1 MDIIKSQSSQSLTY
15 EQGALWRHQRDM
27 LFTTELTYKQV
38 FKIYLIV
45 SDSDKGED
53 TVPVIVDFPYNPFDD
68 PGAAHE
74 IIWLGEP
81 SSEFKNKFMVYI
93 F

>member
-1 MDIIKSQSSQSLTY
+1 M
-15 EQGALWRHQRDM
+15 
-27 LFTTELTYKQV
+27 
-38 FKIYLIV
+38 
-45 SDSDKGED
+45 SDSDKDED

-74 IIWLGEP
+74 IIWLGGP

>member
-1 MDIIKSQSSQSLTY
+1 M
-15 EQGALWRHQRDM
+15 
-27 LFTTELTYKQV
+27 
-38 FKIYLIV
+38 

-74 IIWLGEP
+74 IIRLDGP
-81 SSEFKNKFMVYI
+81 SSQLKNKFMVYI